1 MEVWNS
7 MAANLVITDK
17 DGKEIDLYQGLD
29 FGLTRKGLPSF
40 QEIKIKN
47 TGNTAAKDIV
57 LTAIPMNSA
66 VEVSDEEYE
75 NQVKATQWKT
85 FGYEQDGIR

>member
-29 FGLTRKGLPSF
+29 FGLTRKGLPRF
-40 QEIKIKN
+40 QEIKIRN
-47 TGNTAAKDIV
+47 TGNVAAKDI
-57 LTAIPMNSA
+57 
-66 VEVSDEEYE
+66 E
-75 NQVKATQWKT
+75 
-85 FGYEQDGIR
+85 